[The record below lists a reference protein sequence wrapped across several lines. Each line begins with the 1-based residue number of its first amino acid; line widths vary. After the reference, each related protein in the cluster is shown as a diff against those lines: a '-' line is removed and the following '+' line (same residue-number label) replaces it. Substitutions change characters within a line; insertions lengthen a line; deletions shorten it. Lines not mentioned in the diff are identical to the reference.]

1 MIAQKRTNKNITDI
15 VKQEIIDDSFPTS
28 PSPNVKTNDVLCAI
42 IETGDLHSS
51 YFDTTGR
58 FPQRSSRGNQYVMV
72 GYHYDANLI
81 WGYQ

>member
-1 MIAQKRTNKNITDI
+1 MLAQKTKNQSVSDMVQQNIMTDA
-15 VKQEIIDDSFPTS
+15 FPTS
-28 PSPNVKTNDVLCAI
+28 QKPNIKTNDVICAV
-42 IETGDLHSS
+42 IETDDLHSS

-81 WGYQ
+81 